1 MFPIN
6 HLIISEYEYIFTL
19 QAECK
24 SQTNDG
30 GSDRET
36 VQKVNLRSEVIEQT
50 PAWDRKQDEVE
61 V

>member
-1 MFPIN
+1 M
-6 HLIISEYEYIFTL
+6 SEYEYIFAL